1 MISGFLVALGPL
13 SREHYR
19 RIAPPNSFI
28 YTNDFPN
35 TKTLAKHMYD
45 IINNE
50 TLFRF
55 YHQWRKYYYTGYT
68 AAELEKYRLC
78 EICHRLNT
86 MTRRQYYPDVKAFFT
101 QQC

>member
-1 MISGFLVALGPL
+1 ILVALGPL
-13 SREHYR
+13 SKEHYR

-28 YTNDFPN
+28 YTNDFS
-35 TKTLAKHMYD
+35 TAKALAKHMYD

-50 TLFRF
+50 KLFRF
-55 YHQWRKYYYTGYT
+55 YHKWRQYYYTGYT
-68 AAELEKYRLC
+68 ASELEKYRLC

-86 MTRRQYYPDVKAFFT
+86 MTRRQHYPDVKAFFT